1 MTLNLLNKY
10 VHFTKSCSFL
20 IHTGSEDAV
29 WLRKR
34 MAALLLGMFFL
45 SMYMSVYVSTFNPSI
60 LPQVVPLVVFLT
72 VKTTSCSRYCEV
84 FSFPNRVGLS

>member
-29 WLRKR
+29 WLRKKDGSL
-34 MAALLLGMFFL
+34 AARNVFF
-45 SMYMSVYVSTFNPSI
+45 VYVYVRVCFNFQPLNPSSSGA
-60 LPQVVPLVVFLT
+60 LGRVP
-72 VKTTSCSRYCEV
+72 
-84 FSFPNRVGLS
+84 NG